1 MQFMHA
7 NVGWTVVLL
16 GSFCFSQIFL
26 EGGYECRL
34 KYYVN
39 RVPHCTWWCAKRH
52 NSPKVIFVLR
62 FCVTDTALF
71 KWTA

>member
-39 RVPHCTWWCAKRH
+39 SVPHI
-52 NSPKVIFVLR
+52 VLGGVLR
-62 FCVTDTALF
+62 GTTAQKSFLPKDF
-71 KWTA
+71 ASQTLLKLTI